1 MVNGWSLQSGING
14 KQICWKKRVAC
25 LTQAVA
31 AILEFL
37 LARKMHILSRTIQ
50 PKFPFNSV
58 DPEILN
64 SFSHSGLSISVR
76 WWWPSWIPDPMTA
89 TTRLN
94 FFSVFSE

>member
-1 MVNGWSLQSGING
+1 MYIDKSTIYFHNG

-50 PKFPFNSV
+50 LTFPLLTQLIQRK
-58 DPEILN
+58 ILN
-64 SFSHSGLSISVR
+64 SFSQ
-76 WWWPSWIPDPMTA
+76 WPFYICPVVVAILDS
-89 TTRLN
+89 
-94 FFSVFSE
+94 